1 MKESKVLEFKADISN
16 SFLKTVSAYAN
27 YGTGTIQFG
36 ISDDGTVVGVDN
48 PDKICLDIEN
58 KINDSIIPKPDFSL
72 SINRRTSVI
81 SLIVKEGTDK
91 PYLYKG
97 KAYKRNDTSTVEI
110 DRLAL
115 NRLTLLGT
123 GKYYDQLPSGKVDF
137 SFSILEQEL
146 REKLG
151 IKAISSD
158 ILKTLN
164 LYSDQDGYNH
174 AAELVADKNEYPGI
188 DVARF
193 GSSINE
199 IMDRE
204 QYFNVSII
212 NQYHSSVEIYKK
224 YYQYEKIEGIE
235 RKQKQIVPEMAFR
248 EAVANAIIHRT
259 WDVLANIR
267 IAMYSDKIEIM
278 SPGGLPLGISEIDYR
293 QGYVSVLRN
302 PILAG
307 LFFRLSYIEMFGT
320 GVKRIFKEYRK
331 YSVKPRFEITENAV
345 VVILP
350 SIESVTATTSDEEK
364 IIEIL
369 KGGKLYSSSEIAMLS
384 GFSRDKTIRLVNSLV
399 KKNGITKI
407 GTGRSTKYKS

>member
-1 MKESKVLEFKADISN
+1 MREGKAMEFKADLSN

-36 ISDDGTVVGVDN
+36 INDDGTIVGVEN
-48 PDKICLDIEN
+48 PDKKCLDIEN
-58 KINDSIIPKPDFSL
+58 KINDNISPKPDFSL
-72 SINRRTSVI
+72 SINRKTSVI
-81 SLIVKEGTDK
+81 SLIVNEGTDK

-115 NRLTLLGT
+115 NRLILLGT
-123 GKYYDQLPSGKVDF
+123 GKYYDQLPSGKNEL

-146 REKLG
+146 KVKLG

-158 ILKTLN
+158 ILKTLS

-174 AAELVADKNEYPGI
+174 AAELIADKNEHPGI
-188 DVARF
+188 DVVRF
-193 GSSINE
+193 GASINE
-199 IMDRE
+199 ILDRE
-204 QYFNVSII
+204 QYVNVSILS
-212 NQYHSSVEIYKK
+212 QYHYAVEIYKK

-259 WDVLANIR
+259 WDILANIR
-267 IAMYSDKIEIM
+267 IAMYSDRIEIM
-278 SPGGLPLGISEIDYR
+278 SPGGLPLGISESDYR

-307 LFFRLSYIEMFGT
+307 LFFRLGFIEMFGT
-320 GVKRIFKEYRK
+320 GVKRILEEYK
-331 YSVKPRFEITENAV
+331 KNNVKPRFEITDNAV

-350 SIESVTATTSDEEK
+350 SIETVTATTSDENK
-364 IIEIL
+364 IIEVL
-369 KGGKLYSSSEIAMLS
+369 KGGRLLSRSEIAILS
-384 GFSRDKTIRLVNSLV
+384 GFSRDKAIRLVNSLV
-399 KKNGITKI
+399 VKKSITKI
-407 GTGRSTKYKS
+407 GAGRSTKYQL

>member
-1 MKESKVLEFKADISN
+1 MKEGKTIEFKEDISN

-27 YGTGTIQFG
+27 YGTGTILFG
-36 ISDDGTVVGVDN
+36 INDNGIVVGIEN
-48 PDKICLDIEN
+48 PDQKCLDIEN
-58 KINDSIIPKPDFSL
+58 KINDCITPKPDFSL
-72 SINRRTSVI
+72 SINRKTRVI
-81 SLIVKEGTDK
+81 SLIVNEGSDK

-97 KAYKRNDTSTVEI
+97 KAYKRNDTSTTEI

-123 GKYYDQLPSGKVDF
+123 GKYYDQLPSGKSSF
-137 SFSILEQEL
+137 SFSVLEQEL
-146 REKLG
+146 KDKLG

-158 ILKTLN
+158 ILKTLS

-174 AAELVADKNEYPGI
+174 AAELVADTNEYPGI

-204 QYFNVSII
+204 QYVNVSILS
-212 NQYHSSVEIYKK
+212 QYHSVVDLYKK
-224 YYQYEKIEGIE
+224 YYQYEKIAGIE
-235 RKQKQIVPEMAFR
+235 RKRMQIVPEMAFR
-248 EAVANAIIHRT
+248 EAVANAIVHRT

-267 IAMYSDKIEIM
+267 IAMYSDRIEIM
-278 SPGGLPLGISEIDYR
+278 SPGGLPFGISEIDFR

-320 GVKRIFKEYRK
+320 GVKRIFEEYK
-331 YSVKPRFEITENAV
+331 NYSTKPRFEITENAV

-350 SIESVTATTSDEEK
+350 SIEYLTATTSDEEK
-364 IIEIL
+364 IIEVL
-369 KGGKLYSSSEIAMLS
+369 KGGKLRSSSEIAMLT
-384 GFSRDKTIRLVNSLV
+384 GFSRDKTIRLLNSLV

-407 GTGRSTKYKS
+407 GTGRSVKYKL